1 MAVIT
6 RRKFIKSIGFCTVL
20 TAIGDINI
28 GFSFFPY
35 HLNSGN
41 KRTESCISPDH
52 ENTIKH
58 IYIGVGETGS
68 KVGKALLAKIQKTNI
83 PEVTPLPIQQF
94 NPKNN
99 EINTLIA
106 ESHFVFLVGSMKDKD
121 FWIAREI
128 ILSHSIFLL
137 YTIII
142 DDENPRLLKEGF
154 KVHKT
159 EGCVFVPK
167 KDYEYMAALT
177 VFSLFSMVMMPN
189 IVCYDVMD
197 GKVIMSGKSG
207 YMVHTAG
214 SYKNSRDIFKKTL
227 CCCEHDIRTASGI
240 LLHLMYHKTIDYTL
254 DDLTALSD
262 MIYEKLSEDVE
273 LTWNCTEGHF
283 NTGAEFRASM
293 FISVSSS

>member
-20 TAIGDINI
+20 TAIGDIQE
-28 GFSFFPY
+28 GLSFFPY

-41 KRTESCISPDH
+41 KRTESCKSPDH

-68 KVGKALLAKIQKTNI
+68 KVGKALLAKIQKTNTL
-83 PEVTPLPIQQF
+83 EVTPLPIQQF
-94 NPKNN
+94 NPQNN

-106 ESHFVFLVGSMKDKD
+106 DSHFVFLVGSMKDKN
-121 FWIAREI
+121 FWVAREL
-128 ILSHSIFLL
+128 ILSHPIFLL

-142 DDENPRLLKEGF
+142 DHDNPRLWKEGF
-154 KVHKT
+154 KVHKN

-167 KDYEYMAALT
+167 KNYEYIAALN

-189 IVCYDVMD
+189 IVGYDVID
-197 GKVIMSGKSG
+197 GKVILSGKSG

-214 SYKNSRDIFKKTL
+214 SYKNSRDMFKKTL
-227 CCCEHDIRTASGI
+227 FCCEHDIQTASGI

-254 DDLTALSD
+254 DDLTTLSD
-262 MIYEKLSEDVE
+262 MIYEKLSEDAE
-273 LTWNCTEGHF
+273 IAWNCTEGNF
-283 NTGAEFRASM
+283 NAGVEFNASM
-293 FISVSSS
+293 FISSS

>member
-1 MAVIT
+1 MAIIT
-6 RRKFIKSIGFCTVL
+6 RRKFIKTIGLCTVL
-20 TAIGDINI
+20 TAIGDIND

-35 HLNSGN
+35 PLNSGD

-68 KVGKALLAKIQKTNI
+68 KVGKALLAKTQKINI
-83 PEVTPLPIQQF
+83 PEIHPLPVQQF

-99 EINTLIA
+99 EINTLITD
-106 ESHFVFLVGSMKDKD
+106 SHFVFLVGSMKDKD
-121 FWIAREI
+121 FWIAREL
-128 ILSHSIFLL
+128 ILSHPIFLL

-154 KVHKT
+154 KVHKN

-167 KDYEYMAALT
+167 KNYEYTAALN
-177 VFSLFSMVMMPN
+177 VYSLFSMVMMPN
-189 IVCYDVMD
+189 IVGYDVMD

-227 CCCEHDIRTASGI
+227 CCCEHDIQTASGI
-240 LLHLMYHKTIDYTL
+240 LLHLMYHETIDYTL

-262 MIYEKLSEDVE
+262 MIYEKLSEDAE
-273 LTWNCTEGHF
+273 IAWNCTEGTF
-283 NTGAEFRASM
+283 NAGVEFRASM
-293 FISVSSS
+293 FISSS